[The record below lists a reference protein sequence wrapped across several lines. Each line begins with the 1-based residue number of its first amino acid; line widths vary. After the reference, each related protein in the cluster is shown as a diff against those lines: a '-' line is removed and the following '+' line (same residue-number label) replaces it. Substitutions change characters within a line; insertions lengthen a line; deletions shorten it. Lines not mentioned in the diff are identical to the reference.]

1 MSATIVMTNGRIHTM
16 DPANPLVTAV
26 AIRGNK
32 ILAVGSDEGMK
43 ALLAPG
49 GEWIDLR
56 GRAVTPGLVDAHVH
70 FQWFS
75 LGLQQVNLDGTRSL
89 REALQRIQTRLA
101 TEHRPLKTETW
112 LRGRG
117 WRIDDWPE
125 KAFPTAAQ
133 LDAVAPDRPAFFND
147 KSGHAAWVNSRALR
161 LAGITDETP
170 DPPGG
175 RIQRDANGRAT
186 GILFEDAMELA
197 RRRIPRPTPAQIA
210 AAMKEAQE
218 YCWEAGLTG
227 IHDFDGRDSFLALQM
242 LKEQGELGLRVVK
255 NVPVYRLE
263 HAVGVGLRSGFG
275 DDWLRIGGVK
285 IFADGALGPRTAAMI
300 EPYSDD
306 PTNTGIVVTD
316 KEEMMEKASAAAANG
331 LSVTIHAIGDRA
343 NHDVLDVYEAV
354 RQEEKSRITH
364 HALRHRIE
372 HVQLLH
378 PDDLN
383 RLGELKIIASMQPT
397 HATSDMEMAEAHW
410 GDRAPYSY
418 AWRAMLNS
426 GALVVFGSDAPIEK
440 IDPLPG
446 IYAAVT
452 RRRADG
458 APGPE
463 GWHPEQKLTL
473 DETIYAFTMAAALT
487 SGQET
492 RQGSITPGKLA
503 DLTVYGRDIFAIPP
517 DELLDVEIAG
527 TMVNGQFKY
536 RTF

>member
-1 MSATIVMTNGRIHTM
+1 
-16 DPANPLVTAV
+16 
-26 AIRGNK
+26 
-32 ILAVGSDEGMK
+32 MK
-43 ALLAPG
+43 VLLAPG
-49 GEWIDLR
+49 GEWIDLH
-56 GRAVTPGLVDAHVH
+56 GRAVTPGLIDAHVH

-75 LGLQQVNLDGTRSL
+75 VGLQQVNLDGTRSL
-89 REALQRIQTRLA
+89 DEALQRIRARLN
-101 TEHRPLKTETW
+101 TEHRKLNTETW

-117 WRIDDWPE
+117 WRIDDWPG

-133 LDAVAPDRPAFFND
+133 LDTVVPDRPAFFND

-175 RIQRDANGRAT
+175 QIQRDATGRAT
-186 GILFEDAMELA
+186 GILFEDAMELV
-197 RRRIPRPTPAQIA
+197 RQHIPRPTPPQIA

-263 HAVGVGLRSGFG
+263 HAIGVGLRSGFG

-354 RQEEKSRITH
+354 RQEEAARSTL

-383 RLGELKIIASMQPT
+383 RLGELNVIASMQPT
-397 HATSDMEMAEAHW
+397 HATSDLEMADAHW
-410 GDRAPYSY
+410 GDRTPYSY
-418 AWRAMLNS
+418 AWRTMLNS

-446 IYAAVT
+446 IHAAVT

-458 APGPE
+458 SPGPE
-463 GWHPEQKLTL
+463 GWHPEQKLTM

-487 SGQET
+487 SGQEA

-503 DLTVYGRDIFAIPP
+503 DLTVYGRDIFTIPP

-536 RTF
+536 RVF